1 MCFLI
6 YLFFNICTL
15 SKSLFRGM
23 EVLRSWVESN
33 FDLKDRVAVE
43 RALGHSPY
51 RRASVRYPPLL
62 GGTVQ
67 RSVVLRA
74 DKTAAWGDAKTLARC
89 ILKRRQHRP
98 PASAWAHVAAYVRD
112 SLSLFAGEVRSSAFC
127 AVLAQLWHAVALNK
141 AEETEE
147 SFRCGCRGTD
157 RFRRKHRGLMA
168 KWPCTV
174 WLIVR
179 RRSTIFLLGLLY
191 RILTVL

>member
-74 DKTAAWGDAKTLARC
+74 DKTAAWGDAKTKMDKISTHLQKETNKMGVVPY
-89 ILKRRQHRP
+89 LKTLDVE
-98 PASAWAHVAAYVRD
+98 A
-112 SLSLFAGEVRSSAFC
+112 
-127 AVLAQLWHAVALNK
+127 
-141 AEETEE
+141 
-147 SFRCGCRGTD
+147 
-157 RFRRKHRGLMA
+157 
-168 KWPCTV
+168 TV
-174 WLIVR
+174 SGMV
-179 RRSTIFLLGLLY
+179 
-191 RILTVL
+191 